1 MDGADPSST
10 ATPSTPDGPRV
21 GKSAHDRGEDLG
33 QRRLGRTG
41 RDRADR
47 AGGRAGMV
55 RLPEGQQNI
64 TDPPLERQN
73 SGIREIV
80 VKWQPS
86 FEPHWVIA
94 QVAHIARPPSNRFG
108 L

>member
-1 MDGADPSST
+1 
-10 ATPSTPDGPRV
+10 
-21 GKSAHDRGEDLG
+21 
-33 QRRLGRTG
+33 
-41 RDRADR
+41 
-47 AGGRAGMV
+47 MV